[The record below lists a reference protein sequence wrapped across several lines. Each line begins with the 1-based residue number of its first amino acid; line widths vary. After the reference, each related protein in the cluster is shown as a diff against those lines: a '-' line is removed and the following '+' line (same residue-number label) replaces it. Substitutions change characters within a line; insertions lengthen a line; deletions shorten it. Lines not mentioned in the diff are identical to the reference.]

1 MSCRWTGVWLC
12 HGSCSLPPQF
22 GLIGGGGGGG
32 GVLAGKVSV
41 LICDEWGWKDHHR
54 GECLEVWGAAG
65 LDGAHTAPRA
75 DG

>member
-1 MSCRWTGVWLC
+1 MLVESRAAVRWELQPTPAVWTDR
-12 HGSCSLPPQF
+12 Q
-22 GLIGGGGGGG
+22 GLGFFFFF
-32 GVLAGKVSV
+32 LAGKVSV
-41 LICDEWGWKDHHR
+41 LICDEWGWKDHRR